1 MSKHS
6 ILLAL
11 SGSEQSRNAAEVAW
25 LFAKRM
31 NAEVTGVHVID
42 KNSVWELLRSD
53 TPGFVGGGQYIEVY
67 DRIIESLK
75 SLSETLLHR
84 YEDLSRQAGVKG
96 KCLVKEGNTIS
107 VLAHDSAQFDMVVVG
122 HIPSHLRKFDR
133 ELSRYIRHSVAE
145 GVAHESKVPV
155 LIVQSAPIP
164 WDAMTIVSEID
175 HVNVVYIRSCLK
187 LARMLGLRASIEFW
201 GTGVREESPDSLRQ
215 DLIKEIPEAL
225 NSEIEIEYF
234 CGHSATER
242 KDLFHGEELNQAA
255 LLPSETL
262 FVLPTRGIA
271 NNRITVFGIEPEEFI
286 RSLSLPCLLLW
297 PEDHKSFILEDGANI
312 EVSAAGGSQA
322 GGNNR

>member
-53 TPGFVGGGQYIEVY
+53 TPGFVGGGKYIEVY
-67 DRIIESLK
+67 DNIIESLK
-75 SLSETLLHR
+75 SVGEALSQRYETL
-84 YEDLSRQAGVKG
+84 SAKAGVKG
-96 KCLVKEGNTIS
+96 NCLVKEGNTIS
-107 VLAHDSAQFDMVVVG
+107 VLAHDSKQFDMVVVG
-122 HIPSHLRKFDR
+122 HMPNHLRTYQRQFDR
-133 ELSRYIRHSVAE
+133 YMRHSVAE
-145 GVAHESKVPV
+145 GVAHESTVPI

-175 HVNVVYIRSCLK
+175 HINVVYIRSCLK
-187 LARMLGLRASIEFW
+187 LARMLGLRASIELW
-201 GTGVREESPDSLRQ
+201 GTGVREESRDALKEN
-215 DLIKEIPEAL
+215 LLKEIPEAKT
-225 NSEIEIEYF
+225 SDIEVEYF
-234 CGHSATER
+234 CGHAATER
-242 KDLFHGEELNQAA
+242 RDLFHNEQLSQAA

-271 NNRITVFGIEPEEFI
+271 SNRITVFGIEPEEFI
-286 RSLSLPCLLLW
+286 RSLVLPCLLLW
-297 PEDHKSFILEDGANI
+297 PEDHKSFILEEGANT
-312 EVSAAGGSQA
+312 EVSAASSS
-322 GGNNR
+322 